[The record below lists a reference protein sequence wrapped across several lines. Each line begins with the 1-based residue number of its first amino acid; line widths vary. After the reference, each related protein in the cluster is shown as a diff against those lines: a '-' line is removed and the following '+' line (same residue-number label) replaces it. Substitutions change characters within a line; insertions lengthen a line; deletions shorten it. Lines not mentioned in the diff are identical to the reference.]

1 MTGTGPCARAADPS
15 TGPAVNTERKE
26 RRPMEGARSKNVFY
40 ANVIAINAI
49 PTDFVIYFGFNTP
62 ALKDGN
68 AGGDEGLY
76 VHLSPVAAKILANAL
91 SAAVARYETTVGVL
105 PDLKPET
112 AADSPG
118 AALQ

>member
-1 MTGTGPCARAADPS
+1 
-15 TGPAVNTERKE
+15 
-26 RRPMEGARSKNVFY
+26 MEGARNRNVFY

-49 PTDFVIYFGFNTP
+49 PTDFVVYFGFNTP
-62 ALKDGN
+62 ALKGGD

-76 VHLSPVAAKILANAL
+76 IHLSPVAAKILANAL
-91 SAAVARYETTVGVL
+91 FAAVARYEATVGAL

-112 AADSPG
+112 AGDSPG